1 MKTDTTIHNIEL
13 RQVRDDIIRHKPV
26 SIKMWNRPN
35 ELSYLAI
42 EWEFTHMGIT
52 MFSRTRPT
60 VEVEQML
67 RDAKAWSMTLQRS
80 SNNIHFAEGEEYVLG
95 GEEE

>member
-35 ELSYLAI
+35 ELSYLHLG
-42 EWEFTHMGIT
+42 WEFTHMVVT
-52 MFSRTRPT
+52 MYSRTRPT
-60 VEVEQML
+60 AEIEQML
-67 RDAKAWSMTLQRS
+67 RDAKVWSMTLQRTS
-80 SNNIHFAEGEEYVLG
+80 DHIFPAEGEEYVSD